1 MNVSISYI
9 IMFKFYIITKTDYLR
24 FFLILEVFDYLKKS
38 WLDPYREKFVSCWIN
53 QTINFRQTT
62 TNRVES
68 MHATLKSHFPS
79 HRNTLDKLVLY
90 VDHVVDRQ
98 YAEIRSSFETSLRK
112 VMTHH
117 KKQPMLA
124 YILRKVSIYAIELL
138 SMELK
143 RKEDGLRAYGASC
156 GCQLFTSCGL
166 PCACRLEK
174 LENKGN

>member
-1 MNVSISYI
+1 
-9 IMFKFYIITKTDYLR
+9 
-24 FFLILEVFDYLKKS
+24 
-38 WLDPYREKFVSCWIN
+38 
-53 QTINFRQTT
+53 
-62 TNRVES
+62 

-90 VDHVVDRQ
+90 VDHVVAKQ

-117 KKQPMLA
+117 KNQPMLA

-174 LENKGN
+174 LENKGNYYF

>member
-1 MNVSISYI
+1 M
-9 IMFKFYIITKTDYLR
+9 
-24 FFLILEVFDYLKKS
+24 KKS

-53 QTINFRQTT
+53 KTINFHQTT
-62 TNRVES
+62 TNRVEG

-98 YAEIRSSFETSLRK
+98 YTEISSSFETSLRK
-112 VMTHH
+112 VMKHH
-117 KKQPMLA
+117 KDHPMLA
-124 YILRKVSIYAIELL
+124 NILRKVSIFAIELL
-138 SMELK
+138 NMELK

-166 PCACRLEK
+166 PGACRLEK
-174 LENKGN
+174 LENNGN